1 LYVKCARHPKIE
13 TNLRCGKCDR
23 PICPK
28 CTIQTPV
35 GARCPECAK
44 LNRLPTFKVS
54 RLDYVKAIAVGV
66 ALAAGLGIGWGKAFS
81 HMDGFSFLGILIAAF
96 VIGELMARAIN
107 KKRSKGL
114 QISAG
119 VCVGICY
126 GTAVAFGLP
135 VTLFNLL
142 SLAAGIVI
150 AAGLFR

>member
-1 LYVKCARHPKIE
+1 MKCSRHPKIE

-54 RLDYVKAIAVGV
+54 PLDYAKAATVGI
-66 ALAAGLGIGWGKAFS
+66 ALAAGLGIGWEKASS
-81 HMDGFSFLGILIAAF
+81 HMDGFSFLGILIAAW
-96 VIGELMARAIN
+96 VIADLMGRAIN
-107 KKRSKGL
+107 KKRSRGL
-114 QISAG
+114 QIAAG
-119 VCVGICY
+119 ICIGICY

-135 VTLFNLL
+135 VTVFNLL
-142 SLAAGIVI
+142 SLAAGVVI
-150 AAGLFR
+150 AAGMFR